1 MIVTNATPTNDME
14 QLAVLNLNIALA
26 LYNWLLHM
34 TTLIELAVYI
44 YAITWYNTVY
54 DKITYSKNNIACD
67 LLEDTHIDDVKSHQL
82 TFFCFSMPQNIPQ
95 DHQ

>member
-34 TTLIELAVYI
+34 TTLIELAVYSNLI
-44 YAITWYNTVY
+44 IALFKAMTTALLLT
-54 DKITYSKNNIACD
+54 DRSKIVGG
-67 LLEDTHIDDVKSHQL
+67 LQ
-82 TFFCFSMPQNIPQ
+82 
-95 DHQ
+95 